1 MSVETPGQAPAAN
14 RPPAAAA
21 PPAAAPPPVLTV
33 AAGRVAA
40 VGGSALE
47 PGRSGQTPDAG
58 QRLRALQLRAF
69 VLTWVSY
76 ASYYFARKN
85 LAVSKTRLQ
94 DSLGLSTTAL
104 GSIDTVYLLAYAIG
118 QFANGALGDR
128 IGPRRLIA
136 MGMLASAGMALC
148 FGLSFSFWPMFLAWG
163 INGLFQA
170 SGWPGNVKAMQ
181 PFFPSGTRGRV
192 MGLWTTNYQ
201 AGGLV
206 ATALATFLLVRLG
219 WRAAFILPALWVAL
233 VGAAVLL
240 LLVEKPEDRGLP
252 PVEPAAQPAEG
263 APGRADAHEH
273 GPTLGRLLKLPVLWT
288 LGAAYFGIKLIRY
301 SLLFWLPFYLTKH
314 LHYTEG
320 AAGYLSLPFEIGGI
334 VGSIAV
340 GWFSDRY
347 FRTRRLWVAT
357 PVLFFLA
364 LALLFYQRLGGTS
377 VIVNAGI
384 LAAVGFLLFG
394 PDSLLS
400 GTTAQDLGGTHATG
414 RVAGIINGMG
424 SVGAV
429 FSPALLPRIT
439 QRFGWD
445 SLFIGF
451 CGLTLV
457 SALLLGVSA
466 LLLPRARRALSTR

>member
-1 MSVETPGQAPAAN
+1 M
-14 RPPAAAA
+14 
-21 PPAAAPPPVLTV
+21 L
-33 AAGRVAA
+33 
-40 VGGSALE
+40 
-47 PGRSGQTPDAG
+47 
-58 QRLRALQLRAF
+58 RLQIQVF
-69 VLTWVSY
+69 VLTWLSY
-76 ASYYFARKN
+76 ASYYLTRKN
-85 LAVSKTRLQ
+85 LSVTKSRLNNELGVSMTQ
-94 DSLGLSTTAL
+94 LGD
-104 GSIDTVYLLAYAIG
+104 IDTVYLASYALG
-118 QFANGALGDR
+118 QFVNGELGHR
-128 IGPRRLIA
+128 IGSRRLIGLGMIGSAAAA
-136 MGMLASAGMALC
+136 MC
-148 FGLSFSFWPMFLAWG
+148 FGLSSAVPLFALFFAL
-163 INGLFQA
+163 NGLFQSA
-170 SGWPGNVKAMQ
+170 GWPGNVKAMQ

-201 AGGLV
+201 AGGLL
-206 ATALATFLLVRLG
+206 ATALATFILVRLG
-219 WRAAFILPALWVAL
+219 WRAAFLLPALWVAL
-233 VGAAVLL
+233 IGSAVLL
-240 LLVEKPEDRGLP
+240 FLVEKPEDRGLP
-252 PVEPAAQPAEG
+252 PVEPVAPPAAG
-263 APGRADAHEH
+263 APDRADAHAH

-314 LHYTEG
+314 LHYSEG

-334 VGSIAV
+334 VGSITV

-357 PVLFFLA
+357 PVLLFLA
-364 LALLFYQRLGGTS
+364 MALLLYQRLGGTS

-457 SALLLGVSA
+457 SSLLLGVSA
-466 LLLPRARRALSTR
+466 LLLPRARRALSIQ